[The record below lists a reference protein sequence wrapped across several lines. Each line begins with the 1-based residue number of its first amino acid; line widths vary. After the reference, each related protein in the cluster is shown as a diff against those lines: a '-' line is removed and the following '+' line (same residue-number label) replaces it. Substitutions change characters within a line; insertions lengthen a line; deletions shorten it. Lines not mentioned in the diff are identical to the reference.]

1 MSFSL
6 IVVLSLPFSFRLLP
20 YTCPLFIHQI
30 FNEHICV
37 SDTILGAVGRAM
49 NKIDGS
55 PSLRGVYVSV
65 GEM

>member
-1 MSFSL
+1 M
-6 IVVLSLPFSFRLLP
+6 
-20 YTCPLFIHQI
+20 YTHTQI

-37 SDTILGAVGRAM
+37 SDTILGAVGRAI